1 MTLND
6 IRQLC
11 ENELIAVDQRLA
23 DSLDHTI
30 PLVNEV
36 TLHLIKS
43 GGKRLRPQLAILS
56 AKALG
61 YQGEDHILAAVI
73 LEMIHTATLLHDDVI
88 DASETRRGRETVN
101 SLWNGA
107 TSVLTGDFLYS
118 KSFQLLVELGSL
130 KIMQLFADTTNYLA
144 EGELRQLTHRNQS
157 QVTRDDYLKVIK
169 NKTAKLFE
177 TSTLIGPTLTECH
190 DHLTAFGEYGL
201 YLGMAFQIADDI
213 LDLTSNTSK
222 LGKEPGDDIKDGKM
236 TLPLI
241 YAIEHASASDQSLI
255 AEAIETG
262 NADTVEAI
270 KNVSN
275 QCGAIDYSYEVAYGF
290 AKKAQQALAS
300 LPNNICTQAL
310 DQLAQLA
317 VKRQH

>member
-11 ENELIAVDQRLA
+11 DNELLAVDELLTQ
-23 DSLDHTI
+23 SLDHTI

-36 TLHLIKS
+36 TLHLVQS
-43 GGKRLRPQLAILS
+43 GGKRLRPQLALLS
-56 AKALG
+56 AMALG
-61 YQGEDHILAAVI
+61 YTGKSHIHAAVI

-88 DASETRRGRETVN
+88 DASQTRRGRETVN

-130 KIMQLFADTTNYLA
+130 EIMRLFANTTNFLA

-157 QVTRDDYLKVIK
+157 QITIQDYLKVIE

-177 TSTLIGPTLTECH
+177 TAALIGPTISAKSQYH
-190 DHLTAFGEYGL
+190 QAFSQYGL
-201 YLGMAFQIADDI
+201 NLGMAFQITDDI
-213 LDLTSNTSK
+213 LDLTATATT

-241 YAIEHASASDQSLI
+241 YAMEHVSTQQKALI
-255 AEAIETG
+255 TSAIESG
-262 NADTVEAI
+262 SNEAVDHI
-270 KNVSN
+270 KDLSD
-275 QCGAIDYSYEVAYGF
+275 QCGAIEYSYQVAYQY
-290 AKKAQQALAS
+290 AEKSQQALEG
-300 LPNNICTQAL
+300 LPTTPYSEAL
-310 DQLAQLA
+310 IQLAQLA
-317 VKRQH
+317 VKRQV